1 MYAPSLITTIQL
13 QTTPIFLLN
22 ETQAQELKKGHELP
36 VAIYF
41 FEIQHSDSSTLYYPP
56 LKSTTR
62 KNLCLIKTKKTMKP
76 LIQPLI

>member
-41 FEIQHSDSSTLYYPP
+41 FEIQHSGSSNCTTLH
-56 LKSTTR
+56 
-62 KNLCLIKTKKTMKP
+62 
-76 LIQPLI
+76 

>member
-41 FEIQHSDSSTLYYPP
+41 FEIQHSDSSNCTTLH
-56 LKSTTR
+56 
-62 KNLCLIKTKKTMKP
+62 
-76 LIQPLI
+76 